1 VSSSLY
7 MAEGLDPG
15 TVTALSAGGWTDPAF
30 ISTTTYGSPHL
41 YFPTPEN
48 SPRTYPYYPPIQ
60 TSTLAPPLP
69 PVSDFFRGSS
79 LEESPISSPG
89 DNRETDAHTIS
100 SVAGDNGSGLQKLVC
115 KRSPSPLSRYGMV
128 VQSSFESSSGE
139 EEYTCA
145 GQFVPDGVKMP
156 QSKLH
161 VFLMKLCMSV

>member
-1 VSSSLY
+1 
-7 MAEGLDPG
+7 MAEGPVPG
-15 TVTALSAGGWTDPAF
+15 SVTALSAGGWTDPAF
-30 ISTTTYGSPHL
+30 IATTTYSSPHL

-60 TSTLAPPLP
+60 TSNPGTLAPPLP

-89 DNRETDAHTIS
+89 DSREGEVHTVS
-100 SVAGDNGSGLQKLVC
+100 SVAGENSSGLQKLGC
-115 KRSPSPLSRYGMV
+115 KRSPSPLSRYGV
-128 VQSSFESSSGE
+128 VAQSSFESSSGE

-156 QSKLH
+156 QSKF
-161 VFLMKLCMSV
+161 FLRNDSSMYM

>member
-1 VSSSLY
+1 

-30 ISTTTYGSPHL
+30 ISTSTYGSPHL

-60 TSTLAPPLP
+60 TSNPGTLAPPLP

-89 DNRETDAHTIS
+89 DNRESDTHTIS
-100 SVAGDNGSGLQKLVC
+100 SVAGGDNGSGLQKLVC

-156 QSKLH
+156 QSKL
-161 VFLMKLCMSV
+161 FLMKLPALCMSV